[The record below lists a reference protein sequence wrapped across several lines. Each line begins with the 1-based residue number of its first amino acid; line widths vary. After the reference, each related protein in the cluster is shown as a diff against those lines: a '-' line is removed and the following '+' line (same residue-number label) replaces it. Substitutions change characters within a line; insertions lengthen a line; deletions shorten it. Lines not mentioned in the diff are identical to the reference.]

1 MGIPRSQTTSEY
13 MVWAKTRSQ
22 SRYNLANS
30 GVRHFPI
37 RDLGVTLEDI
47 ELSGPSWYGYEP
59 LQQALAARS
68 QVSPECVVAAVGTSM
83 ANHLAMAA
91 VVEPGDEVL
100 IEHPAYEPILALAR
114 YLGVE
119 IKRFSR
125 RFEDGFGIDLE
136 EVRRQVT
143 GRTRL
148 IVLTNLHNPSS
159 VLIDETSLKQ
169 LGEMAR
175 EAGAHVLV
183 DEVYLETLFQQ
194 EESLELSLPSGSRV
208 SSRSSFHLGNQ
219 FIVTSSL
226 TKAYG
231 LSGLRCGWILAE
243 PELAKR
249 MWRLT
254 DIFNNIPAHPG
265 ERLSVIALQH
275 LNKIAERARVLLET
289 NRGLLFRFL
298 DTRRDLEAIRPPF
311 GTVIFPRLKRGSAD
325 PLCALLRDR
334 YETTVVPGRFFEM
347 PDHFR
352 LGIGGDT
359 ETLAAGLERLG
370 AALDECGAR
379 E

>member
-148 IVLTNLHNPSS
+148 IVLTYLHYPSS
-159 VLIDETSLKQ
+159 VLMDETSLKH
-169 LGEMAR
+169 LGDIAR
-175 EAGAHVLV
+175 EAG
-183 DEVYLETLFQQ
+183 
-194 EESLELSLPSGSRV
+194 
-208 SSRSSFHLGNQ
+208 
-219 FIVTSSL
+219 
-226 TKAYG
+226 
-231 LSGLRCGWILAE
+231 
-243 PELAKR
+243 
-249 MWRLT
+249 
-254 DIFNNIPAHPG
+254 
-265 ERLSVIALQH
+265 
-275 LNKIAERARVLLET
+275 
-289 NRGLLFRFL
+289 
-298 DTRRDLEAIRPPF
+298 
-311 GTVIFPRLKRGSAD
+311 
-325 PLCALLRDR
+325 
-334 YETTVVPGRFFEM
+334 
-347 PDHFR
+347 
-352 LGIGGDT
+352 
-359 ETLAAGLERLG
+359 
-370 AALDECGAR
+370 
-379 E
+379 